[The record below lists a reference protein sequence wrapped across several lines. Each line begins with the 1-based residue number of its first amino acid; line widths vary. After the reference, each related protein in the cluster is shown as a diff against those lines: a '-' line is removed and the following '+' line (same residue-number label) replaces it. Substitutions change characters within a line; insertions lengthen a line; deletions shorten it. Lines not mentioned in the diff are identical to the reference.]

1 MENVNN
7 ERNIFARFRTNNCGG
22 SQLFENIDAALTWVQ
37 SSTRNTVESGYAR
50 ADFTVRD
57 TEGNIYY
64 KGYTTKSKY
73 CYEVYCGRQCT
84 ETINYKFNKEQTTMK
99 ENNFA
104 QTSSIFDVVE
114 NEVKEVAAATMKV
127 AIASKELNDEEFVEA
142 IEHASRGLV
151 FFRRSTNNPERVDFC
166 SWEPYTATHKKKDP
180 GKKRFNAIEST
191 IIDTYQRGRS
201 MKAQGAETVV
211 AADRTAKESVK
222 DIISNIVNIVQIY
235 LHEDEIVK
243 RYLRS
248 HSSGIESELSSLT
261 RGVIVG
267 SITGGRVELSSAT
280 GKSVT
285 ITTEG
290 LSLSDV
296 SGELSSAVTLLLTHA
311 ALCSQTRNVVDCLVD
326 VDELSE
332 LYFSNT
338 SISQAETPHTSV
350 CEQDTVACSYTGK
363 YNFLETSTDM
373 PAFSNV
379 CADDLNYIVHSIP
392 IHRSKFSVPPSSTPV
407 IPRESVKKLI
417 KRF

>member
-1 MENVNN
+1 
-7 ERNIFARFRTNNCGG
+7 
-22 SQLFENIDAALTWVQ
+22 
-37 SSTRNTVESGYAR
+37 
-50 ADFTVRD
+50 
-57 TEGNIYY
+57 
-64 KGYTTKSKY
+64 
-73 CYEVYCGRQCT
+73 
-84 ETINYKFNKEQTTMK
+84 MK

-243 RYLRS
+243 GYLRS

-267 SITGGRVELSSAT
+267 SITGGKVELSSAT

-338 SISQAETPHTSV
+338 SVTQTETPPLPYVSKILLPAHIPGNIV
-350 CEQDTVACSYTGK
+350 PLRRLLLCQHLVMYTRTI
-363 YNFLETSTDM
+363 YTISFLAYLYIEENFL
-373 PAFSNV
+373 FSHPLHLLFQ
-379 CADDLNYIVHSIP
+379 AD
-392 IHRSKFSVPPSSTPV
+392 SKK
-407 IPRESVKKLI
+407 IKL
-417 KRF
+417 KDSDVV

>member
-201 MKAQGAETVV
+201 MKAEGVEMVV

-235 LHEDEIVK
+235 LHEDDIVK

-248 HSSGIESELSSLT
+248 HGSGIESELSSLT
-261 RGVIVG
+261 RGVIGG
-267 SITGGRVELSSAT
+267 SITSGRVELNSTT

-290 LSLSDV
+290 RSLNDV
-296 SGELSSAVTLLLTHA
+296 SRELTSAVTLLLTQA

-338 SISQAETPHTSV
+338 SVTQTETPPTSV
-350 CEQDTVACSYTGK
+350 CEQDTVAYSHTGK
-363 YNFLETSTDM
+363 YSSLETSTAM

-379 CADDLNYIVHSIP
+379 YADYLHYIVPSIP
-392 IHRSKFSVPPSSTPV
+392 IHRSKLSAQPSSTPV
-407 IPRESVKKLI
+407 IPSGFKRNII

>member
-1 MENVNN
+1 MENINN

-22 SQLFENIDAALTWVQ
+22 IRLFENIDAALTWVQ
-37 SSTRNTVESGYAR
+37 SSTRNTVESGYAK

-104 QTSSIFDVVE
+104 KTSSIFDVVE

-127 AIASKELNDEEFVEA
+127 AIASKELSDDEFVKA

-151 FFRRSTNNPERVDFC
+151 SFRRSKNNPERVNFC
-166 SWEPYTATHKKKDP
+166 SWEPYAATHKKKDP

-191 IIDTYQRGRS
+191 IIDTYQKGRS
-201 MKAQGAETVV
+201 MKAKGAETVV
-211 AADRTAKESVK
+211 AEDRKAKESVK
-222 DIISNIVNIVQIY
+222 DFISNIVNIVQVY
-235 LHEDEIVK
+235 LYEDDIVK
-243 RYLRS
+243 RYLRT

-261 RGVIVG
+261 RGVIIG

-338 SISQAETPHTSV
+338 SVTQTETPPTSV

-363 YNFLETSTDM
+363 YSSLETSTAM
-373 PAFSNV
+373 PAFTS
-379 CADDLNYIVHSIP
+379 DLHYIVPSIP
-392 IHRSKFSVPPSSTPV
+392 IHRRKLSVQPSSTPV
-407 IPRESVKKLI
+407 IPSGIEKNKI
-417 KRF
+417 KRFDVV

>member
-1 MENVNN
+1 
-7 ERNIFARFRTNNCGG
+7 
-22 SQLFENIDAALTWVQ
+22 
-37 SSTRNTVESGYAR
+37 
-50 ADFTVRD
+50 
-57 TEGNIYY
+57 
-64 KGYTTKSKY
+64 
-73 CYEVYCGRQCT
+73 
-84 ETINYKFNKEQTTMK
+84 MK

-201 MKAQGAETVV
+201 MKAEGVEMVV

-235 LHEDEIVK
+235 LHEDDIVK

-248 HSSGIESELSSLT
+248 HGSGIESELSSLT
-261 RGVIVG
+261 RGVIGG
-267 SITGGRVELSSAT
+267 SITSGRVELNSTT

-290 LSLSDV
+290 RSLNDV
-296 SGELSSAVTLLLTHA
+296 SRELTSAVTLLLTQA

-338 SISQAETPHTSV
+338 SVTQTETPPTSV
-350 CEQDTVACSYTGK
+350 CEQDTVAYSHTGK
-363 YNFLETSTDM
+363 YSSLETSTAM

-379 CADDLNYIVHSIP
+379 YADYLHYIVPSIP
-392 IHRSKFSVPPSSTPV
+392 IHRSKLSAQPSSTPV
-407 IPRESVKKLI
+407 IPSGFKRNII